1 MSGSALDS
9 CAEVG
14 KIRTT
19 EPLRTWAQGAVAM
32 GTHSMRVSAYTNI
45 NQIRMCVAVKPRCL
59 RLRFAGTLTLSGT

>member
-19 EPLRTWAQGAVAM
+19 EPLRTWAQGAVAV
-32 GTHSMRVSAYTNI
+32 GAHSMRVSAYTNI
-45 NQIRMCVAVKPRCL
+45 KSVCVCVAVKPRCL
-59 RLRFAGTLTLSGT
+59 RLRLAGALTLSET